1 MRCPLYDQTFVVEH
15 SFVGL
20 LFSVFNISHPDNSF
34 HLKKLLKNC
43 FNIVLTGLYM
53 IACVLQIGVHGIR
66 IEFIN
71 DKGHHRSATYL
82 PDVCVEQGK
91 NNNSCRSKRVP
102 SKPLFPFQLNH

>member
-1 MRCPLYDQTFVVEH
+1 MER
-15 SFVGL
+15 SFAAL
-20 LFSVFNISHPDNSF
+20 SFSVFNMSSGQFIS
-34 HLKKLLKNC
+34 LKKLPKNC

-53 IACVLQIGVHGIR
+53 IAYVLQIGVHGIR